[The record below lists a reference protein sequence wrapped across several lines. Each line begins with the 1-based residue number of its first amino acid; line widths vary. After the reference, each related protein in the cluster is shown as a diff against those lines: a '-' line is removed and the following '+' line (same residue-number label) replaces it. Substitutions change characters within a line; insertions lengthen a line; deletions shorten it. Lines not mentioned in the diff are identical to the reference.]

1 MTSPSPNRRRA
12 RRRSNGEG
20 TISKRADGRYTAAI
34 FVDRPDGT
42 RGRKWIYGRTRQEV
56 ADKLGELS
64 QKVQSGVPVPTRPP
78 TLSAFLQYWMTEVVQ
93 PRLRPTTV
101 AKYRSTIDLYIEP
114 VLGRRKIEKITVQ
127 MVQQL
132 LNARR
137 EAGDSAAK
145 LRMIR
150 EVLSSALGRAVREE
164 LVVRN
169 VAQLATIPPENRTR
183 RTAWT
188 AAQSRMFL
196 DAARSDPAYPAFVLA
211 TVFGMRRGEIAALR
225 WDDVD
230 LDTGRITIDS
240 TLVRVSGRLVRG
252 PTKTAAGR
260 RSLPIVGLVRSA
272 LLARQAAQR
281 AQQAEA
287 GDAWVDTGYVFTTA
301 SGRPVEPRNLARSF
315 ERIVRTAGLPTI
327 TFHDLRRSAATLMK
341 DLGIPARDAQVILG
355 HSHVSV
361 TLGIYSE
368 VLDHAITEAGQRL
381 NDVLDAHPDKDPGD
395 APE

>member
-1 MTSPSPNRRRA
+1 MTTGDASRRRA
-12 RRRSNGEG
+12 RKRSNGEG
-20 TISKRADGRYTAAI
+20 TISKRADGRYAAAI
-34 FVDRPDGT
+34 FVERPDGT
-42 RGRKWIYGRTRQEV
+42 RGRKWIYGRTRQDV
-56 ADKLGELS
+56 ADKLVELS
-64 QKVQSGVPVPTRPP
+64 KKVQAGVPLPTRSP
-78 TLSAFLQYWMTEVVQ
+78 TLSEFLQYWMAEAVL

-114 VLGRRKIEKITVQ
+114 VLGRRKIEKISVQ

-132 LNARR
+132 LNVRR
-137 EAGDSAAK
+137 AAGDSPAK

-164 LVVRN
+164 LIVRN
-169 VAQLATIPPENRTR
+169 VAQLATIPPENRAR

-196 DAARSDPAYPAFVLA
+196 AAARPDPAYPAFVLA
-211 TVFGMRRGEIAALR
+211 TVFGMRRGEIAALQ
-225 WDDVD
+225 WDDVN
-230 LDTGRITIDS
+230 LDTGRMTIDS

-260 RSLPIVGLVRSA
+260 RVLPIVPLVRSA

-287 GDAWVDTGYVFTTA
+287 GDAWLDTGYVFTTS

-315 ERIVRTAGLPTI
+315 ERIVHAAGLPAI
-327 TFHDLRRSAATLMK
+327 TFHDLRRSSATLMK

-368 VLDHAITEAGQRL
+368 VLDDAIAEAGKRL
-381 NDVLDAHPDKDPGD
+381 NEALDAQQEEIPDGAD
-395 APE
+395 